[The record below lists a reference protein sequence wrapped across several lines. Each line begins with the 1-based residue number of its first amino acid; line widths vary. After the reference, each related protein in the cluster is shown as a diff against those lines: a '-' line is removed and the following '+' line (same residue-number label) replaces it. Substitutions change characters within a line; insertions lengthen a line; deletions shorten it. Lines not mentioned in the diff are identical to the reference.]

1 MKDYKK
7 RISAFTL
14 VELMVTLAVAT
25 ILITVAAPS
34 FNSFYENSRS
44 DSAIR
49 NIQQSLQLA
58 RSQAVSYGSTVTVC
72 PLRDGTCGTDWQNG
86 FSVFIDNGVL
96 GTLDSTNGIDDKV
109 IRVIDGFN
117 SKDFVSYDEKSVS
130 FSSDGLI
137 TGSFTSGVISYC
149 PTNKTNVNS
158 KAIELG
164 RAGKS
169 RFSSAA
175 TSCS

>member
-44 DSAIR
+44 NSAIR

-72 PLRDGTCGTDWQNG
+72 PLRDGACGTDWQNG
-86 FSVFIDNGVL
+86 FSVFIDNGIL

-117 SKDFVSYDEKSVS
+117 SKDFVSYDENSVS

-137 TGSFTSGVISYC
+137 TGSFSSGIISYC
-149 PTNKTNVNS
+149 PTSKTNVNS

>member
-7 RISAFTL
+7 TIRAFTL
-14 VELMVTLAVAT
+14 VELMVTIAVAA
-25 ILITVAAPS
+25 ILISVAAPS

-72 PLRDGTCGTDWQNG
+72 PLREGSCGTDWQNG
-86 FSVFIDNGVL
+86 FSVFIDNGTL

-117 SKDFVSYDEKSVS
+117 SKDFISYDENSIS

-137 TGSFTSGVISYC
+137 TGKFTSGILSYC
-149 PTNKTNVNS
+149 PSSKTNDNS
-158 KAIELG
+158 RAIEVG

-169 RFSSAA
+169 RFSTAT